1 MRRKNRLLLPLLLA
15 GFLLVAGAGW
25 SAGPADKKA
34 PPATTPVTA
43 TAPQAPFSFSPAGKP
58 DPFKPFVEAEL
69 AYRKR
74 LELAKKKNLPLSPLQ
89 RAGVESFRLL
99 GIAGNQQQRTAL
111 IADAAGKT
119 YSLSVGT
126 RIGLHEGKVV
136 SIRSD
141 RVLVEEPS
149 LTKGKQAKARII
161 EMKLRREGEEGR
173 P

>member
-1 MRRKNRLLLPLLLA
+1 MKRKNRLLLPLLLA
-15 GFLLVAGAGW
+15 GFFLVAGPGW
-25 SAGPADKKA
+25 SAGPVDKKTA
-34 PPATTPVTA
+34 SPAMPA
-43 TAPQAPFSFSPAGKP
+43 TAPQGAYTFNPAGKA

-69 AYRKR
+69 AARKR
-74 LELAKKKNLPLSPLQ
+74 LELAKRRNLPLSPLQ
-89 RAGVESFRLL
+89 RAGVDSFRLL
-99 GIAGNQQQRTAL
+99 GIAGNQIKRTAL

-126 RIGLHEGKVV
+126 RIGLNNGKVV

-149 LTKGKQAKARII
+149 PTKGKYAKARTI

>member
-1 MRRKNRLLLPLLLA
+1 MRRRSRFLLPLILA
-15 GFLLVAGAGW
+15 GFFLGAGQGW
-25 SAGPADKKA
+25 SAGPADKQATAPA
-34 PPATTPVTA
+34 PPAAVPPA
-43 TAPQAPFSFSPAGKP
+43 AYSFSPAGKP

-99 GIAGNQQQRTAL
+99 GIAGNQRQRTAL

-119 YSLSVGT
+119 YSLSVGAK
-126 RIGLHEGKVV
+126 IGLHEGKVV
-136 SIRSD
+136 SIHSD

>member
-1 MRRKNRLLLPLLLA
+1 MRRKNRLSPLLMLA
-15 GFLLVAGAGW
+15 GFLLFAGVGW

-34 PPATTPVTA
+34 PPPLPPTS
-43 TAPQAPFSFSPAGKP
+43 APQAPFSFNPAGKA
-58 DPFKPFVEAEL
+58 DPFKPFVDVEL
-69 AYRKR
+69 AHRKR
-74 LELAKKKNLPLSPLQ
+74 LEMEKKKNLPLSPLQ

-99 GIAGNQQQRTAL
+99 GIAGNETQKTAL

-126 RIGLHEGKVV
+126 RIGLHNGRVV
-136 SIRSD
+136 GIRSD
-141 RVLVEEPS
+141 RVLVEEPAM
-149 LTKGKQAKARII
+149 TKGRQAKARII

>member
-1 MRRKNRLLLPLLLA
+1 MRRNNRLLPPLLA
-15 GFLLVAGAGW
+15 GFLLFAGAGW
-25 SAGPADKKA
+25 SAGPADKKE
-34 PPATTPVTA
+34 PPPLPPTS
-43 TAPQAPFSFSPAGKP
+43 APQIPFSFNPTGKA
-58 DPFKPFVEAEL
+58 DPFKPFVDVEL

-74 LELAKKKNLPLSPLQ
+74 LEMEKKKNLPLSPLQ

-99 GIAGNQQQRTAL
+99 GIAGNDTQKTAL

-126 RIGLHEGKVV
+126 RIGLHNGRVV
-136 SIRSD
+136 GIRSD
-141 RVLVEEPS
+141 RVLVEEPTM
-149 LTKGKQAKARII
+149 TKGRQAKARII